1 MPETP
6 SAGDTLSPSQAMP
19 TIPQTQ
25 VDRREEFSSRPVV
38 ISKNRPAG
46 ARVSSQRVF
55 LRMELT
61 PELDALMADL
71 ARSAGGY
78 PEMIRTSLGLLKIAQ
93 EARRENKRLVVIDDE
108 ENSEQEIT
116 L

>member
-1 MPETP
+1 MPESP
-6 SAGDTLSPSQAMP
+6 SVGETLSPSRATP

-25 VDRREEFSSRPVV
+25 VDRREESQSTAIEDPSGRSSSVSR
-38 ISKNRPAG
+38 ISH
-46 ARVSSQRVF
+46 RVF

-61 PELDALMADL
+61 PELDELMANL
-71 ARSAGGY
+71 AQCAGGY

-93 EARRENKRLVVIDDE
+93 EAHRENKRLVVIDDE